1 MKKYFFIFM
10 VFVSFITTWN
20 VDAAESA
27 ADDAAMIQSEA
38 QVGANTD
45 EDSPTS
51 LTLEGSVLPRDRNKP
66 TAVPGYP
73 LFRLHASKYYPP
85 KTARTAILL
94 SATLPGLGQTY
105 AGRPVRG
112 LTFLAAGVGLI
123 AMSGFNLDRAAN
135 YRDLSDRFNTGF
147 YDPYD
152 DRFLTADQ
160 GRVKSR
166 THTQFGVLFLASG
179 IGVYIWNIFDSVRTV
194 DQYNERR
201 FSLQAQQ
208 NRRDKFPDRNLFI
221 RGDGNLLRGETYI
234 TVNRRF

>member
-1 MKKYFFIFM
+1 MKKYLFIFIAL
-10 VFVSFITTWN
+10 VSFITDRN
-20 VDAAESA
+20 VESAESVVDSA
-27 ADDAAMIQSEA
+27 TMIQSEA
-38 QVGANTD
+38 QVRANTD

-66 TAVPGYP
+66 TDSLGYP
-73 LFRLHASKYYPP
+73 LFRPHASKYYPP

-112 LTFLAAGVGLI
+112 LTFLAAGIGLM
-123 AMSGFNLDRAAN
+123 ALSGFNLDRAVN
-135 YRDLSDRFNTGF
+135 YGNLSDRFNTGF

-152 DRFLTADQ
+152 NSFLTADQ

-166 THTQFGVLFLASG
+166 THAQFGVLFLASG
-179 IGVYIWNIFDSVRTV
+179 IGVYIWNIFDAAKTV

-201 FSLQAQQ
+201 FSVQAQQ
-208 NRRDKFPDRNLFI
+208 NMRDKFPDKNLFV
-221 RGDGNLLRGETYI
+221 GSDGNLLRGETYL
-234 TVNRRF
+234 TVNHRF